1 MLEVEIVKLREAV
14 EALTAAL
21 EKNPVAAASTPTV
34 KEVPKNQDE
43 PPKNQDEPPKNQDG
57 VTIEA
62 IKDAA
67 LKASRAGH
75 KATIRAK
82 LAELGASKLQDIS
95 PEHSVVFYNWLNTLE
110 AK

>member
-1 MLEVEIVKLREAV
+1 MLEAEIVKLREAV

-43 PPKNQDEPPKNQDG
+43 LPKNQDG
-57 VTIEA
+57 VTIETL
-62 IKDAA
+62 KDAA

-75 KATIRAK
+75 KAAIRAK
-82 LAELGASKLQDIS
+82 LAELGASKLQDLS

>member
-1 MLEVEIVKLREAV
+1 MLEQKIEELTRAI
-14 EALTAAL
+14 EALTAKL
-21 EKNPVAAASTPTV
+21 EKNPVQPLSSEA
-34 KEVPKNQDE
+34 
-43 PPKNQDEPPKNQDG
+43 PKNQDEPPKNQDG
-57 VTIEA
+57 VTIET

-75 KATIRAK
+75 KAAIRAK
-82 LAELGASKLQDIS
+82 LAELGASKLQDLS

>member
-34 KEVPKNQDE
+34 KEV
-43 PPKNQDEPPKNQDG
+43 PKNQDEPPKNQDG

>member
-1 MLEVEIVKLREAV
+1 MLESEIVKLREAV

-21 EKNPVAAASTPTV
+21 EKNPVAAASAPTV

-43 PPKNQDEPPKNQDG
+43 PPKNQDG
-57 VTIEA
+57 VTIETL
-62 IKDAA
+62 KDAA

-75 KATIRAK
+75 KAAIRAK
-82 LAELGASKLQDIS
+82 LAELGASKLQDLS

>member
-1 MLEVEIVKLREAV
+1 MLESEIVKLREAV

-43 PPKNQDEPPKNQDG
+43 PPKNQDG
-57 VTIEA
+57 VTIETL
-62 IKDAA
+62 KDAA

-75 KATIRAK
+75 KAAIRAK

>member
-1 MLEVEIVKLREAV
+1 MLEQKIEELTRAI
-14 EALTAAL
+14 EALTAKL
-21 EKNPVAAASTPTV
+21 EKNPVVSEPAPTV
-34 KEVPKNQDE
+34 KEV
-43 PPKNQDEPPKNQDG
+43 PKNQDEPPKNQDG

-75 KATIRAK
+75 KAAIRAK
-82 LAELGASKLQDIS
+82 LAEMGASKLQDLS
-95 PEHSVVFYNWLNTLE
+95 PEQTIEFYRWVGTLE

>member
-1 MLEVEIVKLREAV
+1 MLESEIVKLREAV

-43 PPKNQDEPPKNQDG
+43 PPKNQDG

-75 KATIRAK
+75 KAAIRAK
-82 LAELGASKLQDIS
+82 LAELGASKLQDLS

>member
-1 MLEVEIVKLREAV
+1 MLESEIVKLREAV

-21 EKNPVAAASTPTV
+21 EKNPVAAASAPTV

-43 PPKNQDEPPKNQDG
+43 PPKNQDG
-57 VTIEA
+57 VTIETL
-62 IKDAA
+62 KDAA

-75 KATIRAK
+75 KAAIRAK

>member
-1 MLEVEIVKLREAV
+1 MLESEIVKLREAV

-21 EKNPVAAASTPTV
+21 EKNPVAAASAPTV
-34 KEVPKNQDE
+34 KEV
-43 PPKNQDEPPKNQDG
+43 PKNQDEPPKNQDG

-75 KATIRAK
+75 KAAIRAK
-82 LAELGASKLQDIS
+82 LAELGASKLQDLS

>member
-1 MLEVEIVKLREAV
+1 MLESEIVKLREAV

-43 PPKNQDEPPKNQDG
+43 PPKNQDG
-57 VTIEA
+57 VTIETL
-62 IKDAA
+62 KDAA

-75 KATIRAK
+75 KAAIRAK
-82 LAELGASKLQDIS
+82 LAELGASKLQDLS

>member
-1 MLEVEIVKLREAV
+1 MLESEIVKLREAV

-43 PPKNQDEPPKNQDG
+43 PPKNQDG
-57 VTIEA
+57 VTIDT

>member
-21 EKNPVAAASTPTV
+21 EKNPVTAASPPTV
-34 KEVPKNQDE
+34 KEV
-43 PPKNQDEPPKNQDG
+43 PKNQDEPPKNQDG

-75 KATIRAK
+75 KAAIRAK
-82 LAELGASKLQDIS
+82 LAELGASKLQDLS

>member
-43 PPKNQDEPPKNQDG
+43 PPKNQDG

-75 KATIRAK
+75 KAAIRAK
-82 LAELGASKLQDIS
+82 LVELGASKLQDLS

>member
-1 MLEVEIVKLREAV
+1 MLEAEIVKLREAV

-21 EKNPVAAASTPTV
+21 EKNPIVAASAPTV

-43 PPKNQDEPPKNQDG
+43 PPKNQDG
-57 VTIEA
+57 VTIET

-67 LKASRAGH
+67 LKAARAGH
-75 KATIRAK
+75 KDAIRKK
-82 LAELGASKLQDIS
+82 LAEMNAPKLQDLS
-95 PEHSVVFYNWLNTLE
+95 PEQTIEFHRWVNTLE